1 MVLPISQETFDDA
14 VNSNIEDF
22 GMEPEVRVYT
32 IHQVRNRKWLTFC
45 LFDRKRSRMPLNNL
59 RRKV

>member
-22 GMEPEVRVYT
+22 DMEPEVCVYT
-32 IHQVRNRKWLTFC
+32 IHEVRN
-45 LFDRKRSRMPLNNL
+45 
-59 RRKV
+59 